1 MRKLATFR
9 TVLELKPIEGAEFI
23 ETAVI
28 DGWQCVVK
36 KDEFKLGDTGIYFEI
51 DSFLPADDP
60 RYSFLEKNFQIFEGK
75 QGARLRTIR
84 LRGTLSQGL
93 LLPKTSFPET
103 LNFTD
108 NDDLSAL
115 LGIKKWDPPLPAQM
129 AGLAKGLYPD
139 FIPKTDQ
146 ERIQNIPDIIF
157 QEAKN
162 TYEVS
167 VKIDGSSMTAYQKA
181 GEFGVC
187 SRNYEL
193 KEDEN
198 NTLWEVANRY
208 GTKFILTQLKRDLAL
223 QGELYGEGIQDN
235 PEKNKGQDWRIFDI
249 FSIDE
254 GRYLNPGERM
264 ETLDMMAKIAQE
276 NNLPVLQSVPIVGKF
291 QLERFNSL
299 DAILDFANG
308 NTMDGTNVREGLVY
322 KREDGKIS
330 FKTISNDYLLKQE
343 KRNSKE
349 NKIKPKM

>member
-9 TVLELKPIEGAEFI
+9 TVRELKSIEGAEFI

-36 KDEFKLGDTGIYFEI
+36 KGEFKLGDTGIYFEI
-51 DSFLPADDP
+51 DSFLPANDP
-60 RYSFLEKNFQIFEGK
+60 RYAFLEKDFRIFDGS

-93 LLPKTSFPET
+93 LLPKTYFPET
-103 LNFTD
+103 LNCAVD
-108 NDDLSAL
+108 DDLSAL
-115 LGIKKWDPPLPAQM
+115 LNIKKWDPPLPAQM
-129 AGLAKGLYPD
+129 AGVAKGLYPG

-157 QEAKN
+157 QEAKS

-167 VKIDGSSMTAYQKA
+167 VKIDGSSMTVYQKD
-181 GEFGVC
+181 GELGVC

-193 KEDEN
+193 KEEDN
-198 NTLWEVANRY
+198 NTLWRVANHY
-208 GTKFILTQLKRDLAL
+208 QAKFILTKLERNLAL

-235 PEKNKGQDWRIFDI
+235 PENNRGQDWRIFDI

-264 ETLDMMAKIAQE
+264 ETLNTMAKIAQE
-276 NNLPVLQSVPIVGKF
+276 NNFPVLQSVPIVGNF
-291 QLERFNSL
+291 QLERFDSV

-308 NTMDGTNVREGLVY
+308 KTMDGTGVREGLVY

-349 NKIKPKM
+349 NKSKPKM